1 MSHLEAAAIEY
12 TSINGE
18 PPVGHAVHRVPRSV
32 SAHIQTDILMTYRRG
47 ERSLA
52 DTRAEVSVATRGML
66 CMSLL
71 CHAILCQAVVT
82 LDSSVIIQLIQAGE
96 EITLLAVLLAIRL
109 RQFGVAQFLLA
120 SSEQHRTW
128 VQDRFELLIVW
139 FMWHVMDKVHP
150 YHVLRNDALS
160 AHVNDRIN
168 SMRLL
173 CHALG
178 VRVRVERPLV
188 ALLNHMWAEH
198 RIGGSW
204 LTDPYVAFERV
215 IEAGADVAG
224 AVSSRSTF
232 GRQLVHLHN
241 GHSAGDARVREV
253 FMRRGYFITGKKD
266 LPPTVKD
273 HPVMRARS
281 ALVEAASEWLTPDA
295 VADLGR
301 CLVFEWTARSATSG
315 SGRAKRRRT

>member
-1 MSHLEAAAIEY
+1 MSHLQAADIEY

-18 PPVGHAVHRVPRSV
+18 PAVGHAVGRVPRSV
-32 SAHIQTDILMTYRRG
+32 SAYIQTDILMAYRKG

-52 DTRAEVSVATRGML
+52 DTRAEVSVATHGML

-82 LDSSVIIQLIQAGE
+82 LDSSVITQLVQAGE

-128 VQDRFELLIVW
+128 VQDRFELLIAW
-139 FMWHVMDKVHP
+139 FMGHVMDKVHP
-150 YHVLRNDALS
+150 YHVLHSGARS

-168 SMRLL
+168 SMQQFCRVI
-173 CHALG
+173 G

-198 RIGGSW
+198 RVGLSW
-204 LTDPYVAFERV
+204 LTDPYVAFKRV
-215 IEAGADVAG
+215 IKAGADVAG
-224 AVSSRSTF
+224 AVSSGSTF
-232 GRQLVHLHN
+232 GLQLVHLHN
-241 GHSAGDARVREV
+241 GHSAGDARVRGV
-253 FMRRGYFITGKKD
+253 FMNHGYFITGEKN
-266 LPPTVKD
+266 LSPTAKD
-273 HPVMRARS
+273 HPVMRARN

-295 VADLGR
+295 VSDLDR
-301 CLVFEWTARSATSG
+301 CLVFEWTARSSAPG
-315 SGRAKRRRT
+315 SGRTKRRRT